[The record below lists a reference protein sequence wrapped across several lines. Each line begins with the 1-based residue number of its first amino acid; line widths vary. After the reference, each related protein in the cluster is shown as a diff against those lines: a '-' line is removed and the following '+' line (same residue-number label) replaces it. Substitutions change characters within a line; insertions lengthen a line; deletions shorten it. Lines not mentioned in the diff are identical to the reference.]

1 MQRLRLFSICS
12 NSSQRNSIFILYN
25 KGAVREEQKNIL
37 PRCHAGNENRASP
50 AETGRRGPFKKHCPL
65 LMRGNSQGGG
75 QTTNHLLTAAN
86 VWEFSYTASAAF
98 SSFPRRWLFLFGY
111 GSNLSV
117 SLRSPASGL
126 RLPASASCK
135 VLHSRPAGR
144 CPNNS
149 SLFPPLAAVVV
160 VAVAGWVESRG
171 REGGVGT
178 PLPASGP
185 AERSSPLLASSNF
198 PRAAPHSHPFFICS
212 ACSFPCST

>member
-111 GSNLSV
+111 GLNLSV
-117 SLRSPASGL
+117 SLRSPAPLVGE
-126 RLPASASCK
+126 
-135 VLHSRPAGR
+135 
-144 CPNNS
+144 
-149 SLFPPLAAVVV
+149 PLAY
-160 VAVAGWVESRG
+160 
-171 REGGVGT
+171 
-178 PLPASGP
+178 
-185 AERSSPLLASSNF
+185 
-198 PRAAPHSHPFFICS
+198 RAALS
-212 ACSFPCST
+212 ANREMAGFAITDRNSKTKERTNGPLWIWQKRKR

>member
-37 PRCHAGNENRASP
+37 PRCHAGNENRASL

-65 LMRGNSQGGG
+65 LMQGNSQGGG

-111 GSNLSV
+111 GLNLSV

-126 RLPASASCK
+126 NLSVSLRSPAPL
-135 VLHSRPAGR
+135 VGEPLAGR
-144 CPNNS
+144 RA
-149 SLFPPLAAVVV
+149 F
-160 VAVAGWVESRG
+160 
-171 REGGVGT
+171 EGVRFAT
-178 PLPASGP
+178 FGP
-185 AERSSPLLASSNF
+185 ADIGFCP
-198 PRAAPHSHPFFICS
+198 AAEDDFGAVGDDSEK
-212 ACSFPCST
+212 

>member
-65 LMRGNSQGGG
+65 LMRGNSQGSG

-111 GSNLSV
+111 GLNLSV
-117 SLRSPASGL
+117 SLRSPAPLVG
-126 RLPASASCK
+126 
-135 VLHSRPAGR
+135 G
-144 CPNNS
+144 
-149 SLFPPLAAVVV
+149 PLAY
-160 VAVAGWVESRG
+160 
-171 REGGVGT
+171 
-178 PLPASGP
+178 
-185 AERSSPLLASSNF
+185 
-198 PRAAPHSHPFFICS
+198 RAALS
-212 ACSFPCST
+212 ANREMAGFAITDRNSKTKERTNGPLWIWQKRKR

>member
-65 LMRGNSQGGG
+65 LMRGNSQGSG

-111 GSNLSV
+111 GLNLSV
-117 SLRSPASGL
+117 SLRSPAPLVGE
-126 RLPASASCK
+126 
-135 VLHSRPAGR
+135 
-144 CPNNS
+144 
-149 SLFPPLAAVVV
+149 PLAY
-160 VAVAGWVESRG
+160 
-171 REGGVGT
+171 
-178 PLPASGP
+178 
-185 AERSSPLLASSNF
+185 
-198 PRAAPHSHPFFICS
+198 RAALS
-212 ACSFPCST
+212 ANREMAGFAITDRNSKTKERTNGPLWIWQKRKR

>member
-1 MQRLRLFSICS
+1 MMCS
-12 NSSQRNSIFILYN
+12 GSVYFQFVQIPHKETPFLSCTIRVQSGRN
-25 KGAVREEQKNIL
+25 RKNIL

-111 GSNLSV
+111 GLNLSV
-117 SLRSPASGL
+117 YITRSTSGL

-160 VAVAGWVESRG
+160 VAL
-171 REGGVGT
+171 VGD
-178 PLPASGP
+178 PLAF
-185 AERSSPLLASSNF
+185 RCVC
-198 PRAAPHSHPFFICS
+198 IV
-212 ACSFPCST
+212 TQ

>member
-50 AETGRRGPFKKHCPL
+50 AETGRRGPLKKHCPL

-98 SSFPRRWLFLFGY
+98 SSFPRRWLFLFVCGL
-111 GSNLSV
+111 NLSV

-160 VAVAGWVESRG
+160 VALVGEPLAKDSFFDLFAFGSQINFCRKAKHCVSRANRSEALTLENATECQG
-171 REGGVGT
+171 
-178 PLPASGP
+178 LPY
-185 AERSSPLLASSNF
+185 
-198 PRAAPHSHPFFICS
+198 
-212 ACSFPCST
+212 

>member
-98 SSFPRRWLFLFGY
+98 SSFPRRWLFFVWFPPPSQRQGTI
-111 GSNLSV
+111 
-117 SLRSPASGL
+117 RSARSAQIPLIWAERRQEASFSPSDTRPERGSGL
-126 RLPASASCK
+126 FLRQKP
-135 VLHSRPAGR
+135 
-144 CPNNS
+144 
-149 SLFPPLAAVVV
+149 
-160 VAVAGWVESRG
+160 
-171 REGGVGT
+171 
-178 PLPASGP
+178 
-185 AERSSPLLASSNF
+185 
-198 PRAAPHSHPFFICS
+198 
-212 ACSFPCST
+212 

>member
-50 AETGRRGPFKKHCPL
+50 AETGRRGPFKKYCPL
-65 LMRGNSQGGG
+65 LMRGNSQGSG

-111 GSNLSV
+111 GLNLSV
-117 SLRSPASGL
+117 SLRSPAPLIGE
-126 RLPASASCK
+126 
-135 VLHSRPAGR
+135 
-144 CPNNS
+144 
-149 SLFPPLAAVVV
+149 PLAKP
-160 VAVAGWVESRG
+160 ETPSCCQSLPYKG
-171 REGGVGT
+171 RWHCGAMTERLYEGQPT
-178 PLPASGP
+178 QIHA
-185 AERSSPLLASSNF
+185 RSWSKTKYTT
-198 PRAAPHSHPFFICS
+198 FF
-212 ACSFPCST
+212 ACGK

>member
-50 AETGRRGPFKKHCPL
+50 AEAGRRGPFKKHCPL

-111 GSNLSV
+111 GLNLSV
-117 SLRSPASGL
+117 SLRSPAPLVGEPLAKLSTLVGTRFTSSG
-126 RLPASASCK
+126 S
-135 VLHSRPAGR
+135 
-144 CPNNS
+144 
-149 SLFPPLAAVVV
+149 PLAAVIV
-160 VAVAGWVESRG
+160 VAL
-171 REGGVGT
+171 VGE
-178 PLPASGP
+178 PLAF
-185 AERSSPLLASSNF
+185 RCVC
-198 PRAAPHSHPFFICS
+198 IV
-212 ACSFPCST
+212 TQ

>member
-50 AETGRRGPFKKHCPL
+50 EETGRRGPFKKHCPL

-117 SLRSPASGL
+117 SLRSPAPLVGEPLAKLSTLVGQPHVLGFTAGGGRRCSSRGALGIPLCLHRYSVTVPVHTPLTVANLFHESPSFPSDTRPERGSGL
-126 RLPASASCK
+126 FLRQKP
-135 VLHSRPAGR
+135 
-144 CPNNS
+144 
-149 SLFPPLAAVVV
+149 
-160 VAVAGWVESRG
+160 
-171 REGGVGT
+171 
-178 PLPASGP
+178 
-185 AERSSPLLASSNF
+185 
-198 PRAAPHSHPFFICS
+198 
-212 ACSFPCST
+212 

>member
-65 LMRGNSQGGG
+65 LMRGNSQGSG

-111 GSNLSV
+111 GLNLSV
-117 SLRSPASGL
+117 TAVAVPAPLVGEPLAKLSTLVGARFTSSG
-126 RLPASASCK
+126 S
-135 VLHSRPAGR
+135 
-144 CPNNS
+144 
-149 SLFPPLAAVVV
+149 PLAAVVV
-160 VAVAGWVESRG
+160 VAL
-171 REGGVGT
+171 VGE
-178 PLPASGP
+178 PLAF
-185 AERSSPLLASSNF
+185 RCVC
-198 PRAAPHSHPFFICS
+198 IV
-212 ACSFPCST
+212 TQ